1 MAEIR
6 QTLTTTIPPEKQG
19 QYLTLPFTIPENV
32 AELRLS
38 YTYPKF
44 RSEDQSLP
52 NGVFHLQ
59 DRINIIDLGLVSP
72 DGKQAGASGSDK
84 AHFYINGKSAT
95 PGYLPQ
101 PLVPGEWQILV
112 GAYKVAPEGVPVT
125 YELTFVEKERRLLIG
140 DIHTHTLGSD
150 GVFTL
155 EELATHAKR
164 QGLDFLAI
172 TDHNQMVSSDV
183 LVRIPEVTMIPGV
196 EWTHYRGHAN
206 FLGVDCPY
214 DVPFFTNNDEAMRE
228 IFTTAHERGALIVI
242 NHPQDDSCGFHFD
255 LTSLPFDA
263 FEIWNGPM
271 RESNL
276 RAVAMWHQMLAAGQ
290 KVPAVG
296 GSDYHR
302 DQLFQ
307 ILGGPC
313 MGVYAGSDAP
323 EDILAAVHTGESF
336 ITFSP
341 SGPLVDLSIDD
352 VKMGG
357 TVTWSEDLTVQIDVK
372 RLKTGDVVRLV
383 SPDNSTDLLQ
393 AVSDGDADLVAPV
406 PGPGFVRVEIYRTF
420 LPGIPP
426 LPALI
431 SNPIYIS
438 ENK

>member
-1 MAEIR
+1 MTESK
-6 QTLTTTIPPEKQG
+6 QTLTTTIAPEMQG
-19 QYLTLPFTIPENV
+19 QYLTLPFTMPANI
-32 AELRLS
+32 AEFRLS
-38 YTYPKF
+38 YHYPKF
-44 RSEDQSLP
+44 RDESQSLP
-52 NGVFHLQ
+52 NGTFHPQ
-59 DRINIIDLGLVSP
+59 EQINIIDLGLVSP

-84 AHFYINGKSAT
+84 DHFFINGKSAT
-95 PGYLPQ
+95 PGYLSQ
-101 PLVPGEWQILV
+101 PLTPGEWMILA
-112 GAYKVAPEGVPVT
+112 GAYKIAPEGVTVT
-125 YELTFVEKERRLLIG
+125 YELTFITKQRKLLIG

-183 LVRIPEVTMIPGV
+183 LTRIPDVTMIPGV

-206 FLGVDCPY
+206 FLGVDHPY
-214 DVPFFTNNDEAMRE
+214 DVPFFTNDDEAMQE

-242 NHPQDDSCGFHFD
+242 NHPQDDSCGFRFD
-255 LTSLPFDA
+255 LSSVPFDL

-276 RAVAMWHQMLAAGQ
+276 RAVAMWHQMLASGQ

-323 EDILAAVHTGESF
+323 EDILNALKTGDSF

-341 SGPLVDLSIDD
+341 SGPLVDLAIGD
-352 VKMGG
+352 VKIGG
-357 TVTWSEDLTVQIDVK
+357 TAEWSEGLTVRIEAK
-372 RLKTGDVVRLV
+372 RLKTGDVIRLV
-383 SPDNSTDLLQ
+383 SAGDSIDLLQ
-393 AVSDGDADLVAPV
+393 AASDGDAELIVPV

-431 SNPIYIS
+431 SNPIYII

>member
-1 MAEIR
+1 MTEIK
-6 QTLTTTIPPEKQG
+6 QTLTYTVAPEQQG
-19 QYLTLPFTIPENV
+19 LYLTLPFTMPENI
-32 AELRLS
+32 AEFRLH
-38 YTYPKF
+38 YVYPAFK
-44 RSEDQSLP
+44 SEDESLP
-52 NGVFHLQ
+52 NGTFHPKE
-59 DRINIIDLGLVSP
+59 RVNTIDLGLISP

-84 AHFYINGKSAT
+84 DHFYINGKSAT
-95 PGYLPQ
+95 PGYQPQ
-101 PLVPGEWQILV
+101 VLTPGEWQILV
-112 GAYKVAPEGVPVT
+112 GAYKIAPEGVTVT

-183 LVRIPEVTMIPGV
+183 LARIPDVTMIPGV

-206 FLGVDCPY
+206 FLGVDRPY
-214 DVPFFTNNDEAMRE
+214 DVPFFTNDDKAMQE

-242 NHPQDDSCGFHFD
+242 NHPQDDSCGFQFD
-255 LTSLPFDA
+255 LSSVPYDL

-276 RAVAMWHQMLAAGQ
+276 RAVAMWHQMLASGQ

-313 MGVYAGSDAP
+313 MGVYAGSSAP
-323 EDILAAVHTGESF
+323 EDILAALKSGDSF

-341 SGPLVDLSIDD
+341 SGPSVDLTIGD

-357 TVTWSEDLTVQIDVK
+357 TVAWSEGLTVQIEAK
-372 RLKTGDVVRLV
+372 RLTTGDVIRLV
-383 SPDNSTDLLQ
+383 SAGDSIDLLQ
-393 AVSDGDADLVAPV
+393 AASPGDADLVAQV

-438 ENK
+438 ERK